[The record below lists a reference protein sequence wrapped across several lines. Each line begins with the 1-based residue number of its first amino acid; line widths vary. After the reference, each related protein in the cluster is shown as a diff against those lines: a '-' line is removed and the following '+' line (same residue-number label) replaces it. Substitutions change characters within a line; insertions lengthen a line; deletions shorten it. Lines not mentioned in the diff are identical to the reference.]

1 MSGSS
6 KRIVVGISGAS
17 GAAYA
22 QRLIRLLVVQGV
34 QIHLVVSPMGQRM
47 LHDELGM
54 EGINLDALAGDGL
67 VEVSSGLAKGHSA
80 RLDGDIPGGAG
91 KTNEEGLSL
100 NVTQSPRIVLHH
112 YRDVGAAIASGSF
125 VHDGMVIIPC
135 SSNSLSA
142 VANGSSQ
149 NLLHRAAAVSL
160 KERRHL
166 VLVHREAPLSMI
178 DIRNMQLAAEAGAVI
193 CPANPGFYMLPQT
206 IDDLIDFVVGRVLD
220 LLDVDHHLNVR
231 WGKDHTAGNAMTK
244 DSTNAP
250 PSQCV

>member
-1 MSGSS
+1 MPDTP

-22 QRLIRLLVVQGV
+22 QRLIRLLVAQDIQV
-34 QIHLVVSPMGQRM
+34 HLVVSPMGQRM

-67 VEVSSGLAKGHSA
+67 VEAGNRLTGTEATWLGDDQDGAGGSGRLGSPQTAKG
-80 RLDGDIPGGAG
+80 
-91 KTNEEGLSL
+91 
-100 NVTQSPRIVLHH
+100 QPRIVLHH

-125 VHDGMVIIPC
+125 VHDGMVVIPC

-149 NLLHRAAAVSL
+149 NLLHRAAAVCL
-160 KERRHL
+160 KERRPL
-166 VLVHREAPLSMI
+166 VLVHREAPLSMVE
-178 DIRNMQLAAEAGAVI
+178 IRNMQLAAEAGAVI
-193 CPANPGFYMLPQT
+193 CPANPGFYMLPKT

-220 LLDVDHHLNVR
+220 LLGVEHHLDVR
-231 WGKDHTAGNAMTK
+231 WGQNGDGAMPRESNK
-244 DSTNAP
+244 AP
-250 PSQCV
+250 SPPCV

>member
-1 MSGSS
+1 MMSHSS
-6 KRIVVGISGAS
+6 KRIVIGISGAS

-22 QRLIRLLVVQGV
+22 QRLIRLLVAQSVQV
-34 QIHLVVSPMGQRM
+34 HLVVSPMGQRM

-54 EGINLDALAGDGL
+54 EGIDLDALAGDGL
-67 VEVSSGLAKGHSA
+67 IESGSQLLETQTTHLG
-80 RLDGDIPGGAG
+80 GDQSCGGAAG
-91 KTNEEGLSL
+91 QLGLSQ
-100 NVTQSPRIVLHH
+100 VGERHCIVLHH

-160 KERRHL
+160 KEQRRL
-166 VLVHREAPLSMI
+166 VLVHREAPLSMV
-178 DIRNMQLAAEAGAVI
+178 DIRNMQLAAEAGAII

-206 IDDLIDFVVGRVLD
+206 IDDLIDFMVGRVLD
-220 LLDVDHHLNVR
+220 LLGVEHHLNVR
-231 WGKDHTAGNAMTK
+231 WGQ
-244 DSTNAP
+244 DSVGDGVIPGKSSEAP
-250 PSQCV
+250 SSPCV